1 MIFRRVEPSNDYRS
15 LRFLSGEGCW
25 ELGLSPYQYG
35 IRIRMGSTARPP
47 SVIDFC
53 LGYDTSIYSPVLLA
67 VMQQLEGLDESA
79 TAQEIDS
86 LFPWAGTRPDP
97 AIHLKALLHP
107 FRQGLMPGELA
118 AEEGKAFGHPNP
130 SAPSSRHLA

>member
-15 LRFLSGEGCW
+15 LRLLSETGRW

-35 IRIRMGSTARPP
+35 IRLRMGPAGRPP

-53 LGYDTSIYSPVLLA
+53 LGYETDTYSPVLMA
-67 VMQQLEGLDESA
+67 VMQRLERLDETA
-79 TAQEIDS
+79 TSQEIDS

-97 AIHLKALLHP
+97 AVHLKELLA
-107 FRQGLMPGELA
+107 GA
-118 AEEGKAFGHPNP
+118 KN
-130 SAPSSRHLA
+130 